1 MKPIVQL
8 LLHVKKARSAL
19 GRGRKAD
26 AKRDD
31 PARNTIFAASSTSV
45 YVFIFPELPQ
55 RYLCLCR

>member
-45 YVFIFPELPQ
+45 YVFNLS
-55 RYLCLCR
+55 